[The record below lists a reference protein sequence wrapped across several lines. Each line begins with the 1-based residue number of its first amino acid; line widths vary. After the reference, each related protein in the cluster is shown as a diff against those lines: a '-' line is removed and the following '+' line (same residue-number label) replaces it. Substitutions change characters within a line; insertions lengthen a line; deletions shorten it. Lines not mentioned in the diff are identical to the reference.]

1 MKKFLIL
8 ILGLG
13 LIIVAG
19 CEKFERPSGTYI
31 AKVNNS
37 VISED
42 DFLKEIS
49 LIPEWARKNFSGKEG
64 KERFL
69 KELINK
75 ELIYQDA
82 INRGLQNDREL
93 AEKIEEFRK
102 MSLLTIV
109 LKKEIEEKA
118 EVTESETKEFYD
130 GNTDNFKTGEEVR
143 ARHILVDTEEKAN
156 DILSSIIKGESFAE
170 LAKTFSMDKG
180 SAQNGGDLG
189 FFSRGKM
196 IPEFEETAFSLKK
209 GEVSKPVKTTY
220 GYHLIETTD
229 KREGSQIQFEEAKEN
244 IKNQLVKEKQKTLF
258 ESYIETLKNKTDI
271 KTDEER
277 LSNMK
282 LPWEAAEQIST
293 NE

>member
-1 MKKFLIL
+1 MKKLLIL

-13 LIIVAG
+13 LILVAG
-19 CEKFERPSGTYI
+19 CDKFEKPSGAYI

-42 DFLKEIS
+42 DFHKEIS

-69 KELINK
+69 QELINK

-109 LKKEIEEKA
+109 LKQEIEEKA
-118 EVTESETKEFYD
+118 EVTESEIKEFYD
-130 GNTDNFKTGEEVR
+130 GNPENFKTGAEVR

-156 DILSSIIKGESFAE
+156 DILNSIIKGEKFIE

-189 FFSRGKM
+189 FFSRGRM

-209 GEVSKPVKTTY
+209 GEPSKPVKTTY
-220 GYHLIETTD
+220 GYHIIEVTD
-229 KREGSQIQFEEAKEN
+229 KREGSQIKFEEAKEN
-244 IKNQLVKEKQKTLF
+244 IKNKLVKEKQKALF

-277 LSNMK
+277 LSSMK
-282 LPWEAAEQIST
+282 LPWEAAEQQ
-293 NE
+293 

>member
-1 MKKFLIL
+1 M
-8 ILGLG
+8 
-13 LIIVAG
+13 
-19 CEKFERPSGTYI
+19 
-31 AKVNNS
+31 
-37 VISED
+37 
-42 DFLKEIS
+42 
-49 LIPEWARKNFSGKEG
+49 
-64 KERFL
+64 
-69 KELINK
+69 
-75 ELIYQDA
+75 
-82 INRGLQNDREL
+82 
-93 AEKIEEFRK
+93 
-102 MSLLTIV
+102 
-109 LKKEIEEKA
+109 
-118 EVTESETKEFYD
+118 
-130 GNTDNFKTGEEVR
+130 
-143 ARHILVDTEEKAN
+143 VDTEEKAN
-156 DILSSIIKGESFAE
+156 DILSSIIKGERFAE

-189 FFSRGKM
+189 FFSRGRM

-209 GEVSKPVKTTY
+209 GEVSTPIKTTY

>member
-1 MKKFLIL
+1 MKKLLIL

-13 LIIVAG
+13 LILVAG
-19 CEKFERPSGTYI
+19 CDKFEKPSGAYI

-42 DFLKEIS
+42 DFHKEIS

-69 KELINK
+69 QELINK

-109 LKKEIEEKA
+109 LKQEIEEKA
-118 EVTESETKEFYD
+118 EVTESEIKEFYD
-130 GNTDNFKTGEEVR
+130 GNPENFKTGEEVR

-156 DILSSIIKGESFAE
+156 DILNSIIKGESFTE

-189 FFSRGKM
+189 FFSRGRM

-209 GEVSKPVKTTY
+209 GEPSKPVKTTY
-220 GYHLIETTD
+220 GYHIIEVTD
-229 KREGSQIQFEEAKEN
+229 KREGSQIKFEEAKEN
-244 IKNQLVKEKQKTLF
+244 IKNQLVKEKQKALF

-277 LSNMK
+277 LSSMK
-282 LPWEAAEQIST
+282 LPW
-293 NE
+293 

>member
-1 MKKFLIL
+1 MKKFLVL

-13 LIIVAG
+13 LVLVAG
-19 CEKFERPSGTYI
+19 CDKFEKPSAKYI
-31 AKVNNS
+31 AKVNKS

-49 LIPEWARKNFSGKEG
+49 LIPEWARKSFSGKEG
-64 KERFL
+64 KDRFL
-69 KELINK
+69 QELINK
-75 ELIYQDA
+75 ELISQDA
-82 INRGLQNDREL
+82 INRGLQNDRDL

-109 LKKEIEEKA
+109 LKKEVEEKA
-118 EVTESETKEFYD
+118 EVTESEIKEFYD
-130 GNTDNFKTGEEVR
+130 SNPEKFMTGEEVR

-156 DILSSIIKGESFAE
+156 DILNSIIKGESFPE

-189 FFSRGKM
+189 FFSRGRM

-244 IKNQLVKEKQKTLF
+244 IKNQLVKEKQKALF
-258 ESYIETLKNKTDI
+258 ESYIETLKKKSEI

-277 LSNMK
+277 LTNMK
-282 LPWEAAEQIST
+282 IPWETAE
-293 NE
+293 

>member
-1 MKKFLIL
+1 MKKLLIL

-13 LIIVAG
+13 LILVAG
-19 CEKFERPSGTYI
+19 CDKFEKPSGAYI

-42 DFLKEIS
+42 DFHKEIS

-69 KELINK
+69 QELINK

-109 LKKEIEEKA
+109 LKQEIEEKA
-118 EVTESETKEFYD
+118 EVTESEIKEFYD
-130 GNTDNFKTGEEVR
+130 GNPENFKTGEEVR

-156 DILSSIIKGESFAE
+156 DILNSIIKGEGFTE

-189 FFSRGKM
+189 FFSRGRM

-209 GEVSKPVKTTY
+209 GEPSKPVKTTY
-220 GYHLIETTD
+220 GYHIIEVTD
-229 KREGSQIQFEEAKEN
+229 KREGSQIKFEEAKEN
-244 IKNQLVKEKQKTLF
+244 IKNQLVKEKQKALF

-277 LSNMK
+277 LSSMK
-282 LPWEAAEQIST
+282 LPWEAAEQQ
-293 NE
+293 